1 MASSRVIS
9 KVIQIEDGVPVIVKT
24 IEERLT
30 LEELTKQLE
39 DCSNKKYWEIDQLS
53 ATNHRVENL
62 TAEIS
67 EIESL
72 LALFPQEEEAPV
84 EETPVDE
91 QSTGE

>member
-9 KVIQIEDGVPVIVKT
+9 KVIQIEDGIPVIVKT

-39 DCSNKKYWEIDQLS
+39 DFSNKKYWEIDQLS
-53 ATNHRVENL
+53 AANHRVENL
-62 TAEIS
+62 TTEIS

-84 EETPVDE
+84 DETPVDE
-91 QSTGE
+91 QPAGE